1 MVTRGDRM
9 LRRCGFKAAREL
21 ECGCVYAGRLMA
33 GGDEIEAILEIRK
46 DSLGCGRYAAIL
58 YDQFADEGEEYIG
71 FSPREARAVAVRIRE
86 MERERKKTIRKERR
100 AEAKKRRIIRR
111 IFVRAAK
118 RKIK

>member
-1 MVTRGDRM
+1 M

-21 ECGCVYAGRLMA
+21 ECGYVYAGRLMA
-33 GGDEIEAILEIRK
+33 GGDDIEAVLEIRR

-71 FSPREARAVAVRIRE
+71 FSPREARAVEVRIRE

-100 AEAKKRRIIRR
+100 AEAKTLRIIRMISR
-111 IFVRAAK
+111 RAAK
-118 RKIK
+118 ER